1 MTNLLKYINGNYNVT
16 LSLKDGTKIRETEED
31 EFIPSRPESIDIKI
45 TNKCDIGCPFCHENS
60 IAEG

>member
-1 MTNLLKYINGNYNVT
+1 MTNLLKYTNGNYNVT

-45 TNKCDIGCPFCHENS
+45 TNKCDIGCLFCH
-60 IAEG
+60 